1 MEKRKPIWMIKYEE
15 YKSCPKSEANRKYG
29 EYQDSFKKFIKDNCS
44 DFFLYLFHEGTI
56 RKNS

>member
-1 MEKRKPIWMIKYEE
+1 MIKYEE